1 MDAYQAALHA
11 AHPDACPEVARTG
24 SRGVD
29 LEESRDAFF
38 VADAPGVDVD
48 APQRWL
54 GSPPPSRTRCSS
66 TQIDLADVRR
76 KLGPKYGIHTALR
89 IVGLWRVSLVI
100 KKTKEET
107 SVERGFPQSTI
118 DTLQVLYSGVLVHS
132 ET

>member
-1 MDAYQAALHA
+1 MHFLSPTRPASMSMRASGGL
-11 AHPDACPEVARTG
+11 V
-24 SRGVD
+24 
-29 LEESRDAFF
+29 
-38 VADAPGVDVD
+38 
-48 APQRWL
+48 
-54 GSPPPSRTRCSS
+54 PPPLKDEMLFNADRPC
-66 TQIDLADVRR
+66 DVRR

>member
-11 AHPDACPEVARTG
+11 AHPDACPDACPEAARTG
-24 SRGVD
+24 SRGVG
-29 LEESRDAFF
+29 LEESRDAFCT
-38 VADAPGVDVD
+38 ADVD
-48 APQRWL
+48 ADADVDVAMSMQPCL
-54 GSPPPSRTRCSS
+54 VAACPPRTGPAFS

-107 SVERGFPQSTI
+107 SRERFSTEYYRHS
-118 DTLQVLYSGVLVHS
+118 TGVI
-132 ET
+132 